1 VPGSE
6 TVVVKG
12 ETNPNPVQY
21 VVTRQTTVVD
31 ETGTPVALERIP
43 AGSPLSIQYTTG
55 SDNHMVASHIVVQSP
70 VAIQKTT
77 TTTTTTRPL
86 THHEKHELKEAE
98 KKRLE
103 RQKDAIENAED
114 KLDDDH

>member
-1 VPGSE
+1 
-6 TVVVKG
+6 
-12 ETNPNPVQY
+12 
-21 VVTRQTTVVD
+21 
-31 ETGTPVALERIP
+31 
-43 AGSPLSIQYTTG
+43 
-55 SDNHMVASHIVVQSP
+55 